1 MAGSHRGDTRAVRKT
16 KSIVVSA
23 GVAVLATGAAVGAG
37 AAFAEPTSSLVA
49 KNAGASLSSTK
60 ANVPST
66 RDDARVAGDRRETVV
81 SRDGGDRESVSS
93 VETLTKGPEQVET
106 GTAKAVKRWTD
117 ETLNLWSAY
126 GKHAAQNGEIE
137 AGELVYATGRTE
149 SGRDEILVDGEV
161 AWVTAGHLVD
171 EKPEETGV
179 AAGVSTA
186 ACGDPS
192 VESGLVS
199 DAVTVYRAVC
209 NAFPEVES
217 MTVGG
222 WDGHGEHSSGK
233 ALDFMTGDKALG
245 DSIAAYLQQHAAEL
259 NLYDI
264 IWYQRIWT
272 PVRASEGWRYM
283 EDRGSATANHYDH
296 VHVSTN

>member
-1 MAGSHRGDTRAVRKT
+1 VAGSHRGDTRAVRKT

-23 GVAVLATGAAVGAG
+23 GVAVLATGAAIGAG

-49 KNAGASLSSTK
+49 KSAGASLTSSK

-81 SRDGGDRESVSS
+81 SRDGGNRESVSS

-106 GTAKAVKRWTD
+106 GTAKAVKRWTE

-126 GKHAAQNGEIE
+126 GKHAAQKGEIE
-137 AGELVYATGRTE
+137 AGEVVYATGRTE
-149 SGRDEILVDGEV
+149 SGRDEIIYDGEV
-161 AWVTAGHLVD
+161 AWVTTGNLSD
-171 EKPEETGV
+171 EKPETTGV
-179 AAGVSTA
+179 AAGVSAA
-186 ACGDPS
+186 ACGDSS
-192 VESGLVS
+192 VESGITADTVK
-199 DAVTVYRAVC
+199 VYRAVC
-209 NAFPEVES
+209 NAFPEVAS

-222 WDGHGEHSSGK
+222 YDPHGEHINGK
-233 ALDFMTGDKALG
+233 ALDFMTSDKALG
-245 DSIAAYLQQHAAEL
+245 DAIAAYLQKHAAAL

-283 EDRGSATANHYDH
+283 EDRGSSTANHYDH

>member
-1 MAGSHRGDTRAVRKT
+1 M
-16 KSIVVSA
+16 
-23 GVAVLATGAAVGAG
+23 GAG
-37 AAFAEPTSSLVA
+37 AAFAEPTLIA
-49 KNAGASLSSTK
+49 DKAGASIASSSK
-60 ANVPST
+60 ADVPST

-81 SRDGGDRESVSS
+81 SRSGGDRESVSS

-106 GTAKAVKRWTD
+106 GTGKAVKRWTE
-117 ETLNLWSAY
+117 ETLNLWSAF
-126 GKHAAQNGEIE
+126 GKHAAQAGEIE

-161 AWVTAGHLVD
+161 SWVTSGHLVD
-171 EKPEETGV
+171 EKPEATGA

-186 ACGDPS
+186 ACGDSS
-192 VESGLVS
+192 VESGLVP
-199 DAVTVYRAVC
+199 DAVNVYRAVC
-209 NAFPEVES
+209 NAFPEVAS

-222 WDGHGEHSSGK
+222 WDAHGEHTSGK
-233 ALDFMTGDKALG
+233 ALDFMLSDKALG
-245 DSIAAYLQQHAAEL
+245 DSIAAFLQQHAAEL

-264 IWYQRIWT
+264 IYYQRIWT
-272 PVRASEGWRYM
+272 PVRASEGWRAM

>member
-23 GVAVLATGAAVGAG
+23 GIAVLATGAAVGAG
-37 AAFAEPTSSLVA
+37 SAFAEPTSTLIA
-49 KNAGASLSSTK
+49 KNAGASLSSSQ

-149 SGRDEILVDGEV
+149 SDR
-161 AWVTAGHLVD
+161 
-171 EKPEETGV
+171 K
-179 AAGVSTA
+179 
-186 ACGDPS
+186 S
-192 VESGLVS
+192 VV
-199 DAVTVYRAVC
+199 
-209 NAFPEVES
+209 
-217 MTVGG
+217 
-222 WDGHGEHSSGK
+222 
-233 ALDFMTGDKALG
+233 
-245 DSIAAYLQQHAAEL
+245 
-259 NLYDI
+259 
-264 IWYQRIWT
+264 
-272 PVRASEGWRYM
+272 
-283 EDRGSATANHYDH
+283 
-296 VHVSTN
+296 

>member
-1 MAGSHRGDTRAVRKT
+1 MVT
-16 KSIVVSA
+16 
-23 GVAVLATGAAVGAG
+23 
-37 AAFAEPTSSLVA
+37 
-49 KNAGASLSSTK
+49 KNAGASLTSAK
-60 ANVPST
+60 AGVPST

-81 SRDGGDRESVSS
+81 SRSGGDRESVSS
-93 VETLTKGPEQVET
+93 VEALTKGPEQVET
-106 GTAKAVKRWTD
+106 GTAKALKRWTT
-117 ETLNLWSAY
+117 ETLNLWTAY
-126 GKHAAQNGEIE
+126 GKHATQAGEIE
-137 AGELVYATGRTE
+137 AGKVVYATGRTA
-149 SGRDEILVDGEV
+149 SGRDEIIYDGDV
-161 AWVTAGHLVD
+161 AWVTTGNLSD
-171 EKPEETGV
+171 KKPETTGI
-179 AAGVSTA
+179 AAGVSAA
-186 ACGDPS
+186 ACGDSS

-209 NAFPEVES
+209 NAFPEVAS

-222 WDGHGEHSSGK
+222 WDAHGEHTSGK

-245 DSIAAYLQQHAAEL
+245 DAIAAYLQKHAAEL

-272 PVRASEGWRYM
+272 PVRASEGWRSM